1 MGIRIGG
8 TSNFI
13 NRKPHWASLLTD
25 GKQGGIVV
33 TIIACGW
40 TQNGGTGGTAKR
52 GLPERQRENENA
64 KEIELKE

>member
-1 MGIRIGG
+1 MGSR
-8 TSNFI
+8 
-13 NRKPHWASLLTD
+13 
-25 GKQGGIVV
+25 GGIVV

-64 KEIELKE
+64 KEIELKERKRDKRHELSRHAILNLTL